1 MQSLVEMTV
10 EAPARLGLNARDWT
24 QDSLRGDADTV
35 QIMSALSISLSGL
48 QAAGQRFEASA
59 RRIVAAGAQA
69 GNALVEA
76 SGNGAGQAGGQ
87 GGAPAMG
94 APGIGFSPDMAGAM
108 VDMMQAENAFK
119 ANARVAGRISDM
131 QKAYLDMMAERT
143 DG

>member
-59 RRIVAAGAQA
+59 RRIVAAGAEA

-94 APGIGFSPDMAGAM
+94 APGIGFSPDMAGAI

-119 ANARVAGRISDM
+119 ANARIVGRISDM